1 MRDMKFIRPLTVGL
15 AAAVAFAPLDA
26 RAQNEVRREAP
37 KGWVGVLITT
47 GIGEQNSS
55 GRLVFHDYPVIE
67 SIDPGSPAERAGLL
81 KGDVLISINSQ
92 DFKTNPIP
100 MNELL
105 VPGKSIVFR
114 YRRDDVEKV
123 SKLMVAE
130 RPAGTSRRIEISLI
144 PPGENDRRRGAEEG
158 VRERIF
164 LKTRVPVSPNVSMAP
179 LVFGTGPMSIG
190 VAGAELTQLN
200 DGLREFANIRG
211 NGIFVINVPAG
222 SLAGAAGLRS
232 GDVILRAEKQL
243 VETPGQ
249 LIRIMEAARE
259 NALRLQI
266 LRKQKLQNLTLRW

>member
-1 MRDMKFIRPLTVGL
+1 MKFIRSVTVGL
-15 AAAVAFAPLDA
+15 ATVLALAPLNLA
-26 RAQNEVRREAP
+26 AQTQGP

-81 KGDVLISINSQ
+81 KGDVLISINAQ
-92 DFKTNPIP
+92 DFKMNPIP

-105 VPGKSIVFR
+105 VPGKTIVFR
-114 YRRDDVEKV
+114 YRRDHVERI
-123 SKLMVAE
+123 SKLTDAE
-130 RPAGTSRRIEISLI
+130 RPAGTSQTIQVSLI
-144 PPGENDRRRGAEEG
+144 PAVPSAQDDRRRTVEEA
-158 VRERIF
+158 VRQRIF

-179 LVFGTGPMSIG
+179 LVFGTGPTSIG

-200 DGLREFANIRG
+200 DGLRELANIRG
-211 NGIFVINVPAG
+211 NGIFVINVPPG

-232 GDVILRAEKQL
+232 GDVIIRAEKQL

-249 LIRIMEAARE
+249 LIRVMLDATESAV
-259 NALRLQI
+259 RLQI
-266 LRKQKLQNLTLRW
+266 LRKQRLQNLTLRW

>member
-1 MRDMKFIRPLTVGL
+1 MRDMKFIRPLTLGL
-15 AAAVAFAPLDA
+15 AVAFAPLGVG
-26 RAQNEVRREAP
+26 AQAAREAP
-37 KGWVGVLITT
+37 RGWVGVLIST
-47 GIGEQNSS
+47 GIGEENSS
-55 GRLVFHDYPVIE
+55 GGLVFHDYPVIE

-105 VPGKSIVFR
+105 VPGRRIVFR
-114 YRRDDVEKV
+114 YRRDDVERV
-123 SKLMVAE
+123 SNLIVAE
-130 RPAGTSRRIEISLI
+130 RPAGTSRRIEISLVPSI
-144 PPGENDRRRGAEEG
+144 RSAEDERRRFAEEG

-164 LKTRVPVSPNVSMAP
+164 LETRVPVSPNVSMAP
-179 LVFGTGPMSIG
+179 LVFGSGPTSIG

-200 DGLREFANIRG
+200 DGLRELANFRG
-211 NGIFVINVPAG
+211 RGIFVINVPPG

-232 GDVILRAEKQL
+232 GDVIVRAEKQV

-249 LIRIMEAARE
+249 LIRLMIDATQSAV
-259 NALRLQI
+259 RLQI

>member
-1 MRDMKFIRPLTVGL
+1 MKLIRPLTLAL
-15 AAAVAFAPLDA
+15 AAAVACAPLA
-26 RAQNEVRREAP
+26 AGAQNETAREAP

-81 KGDVLISINSQ
+81 KGDVLISINAQ
-92 DFKTNPIP
+92 DFKMNPIP

-105 VPGKSIVFR
+105 VPGKRIVFR
-114 YRRDDVEKV
+114 YRRDDVERV
-123 SKLMVAE
+123 SRLIVAE

-144 PPGENDRRRGAEEG
+144 PSLPPVDDDRRRGAEEG
-158 VRERIF
+158 ARERIF

-179 LVFGTGPMSIG
+179 LVFGNGPMSIG
-190 VAGAELTQLN
+190 IAGAELTQLN
-200 DGLREFANIRG
+200 EGLREFANIRG

-232 GDVILRAEKQL
+232 GDVIVRVEKQL

-249 LIRIMEAARE
+249 LIRLMEAARE
-259 NALRLQI
+259 SAVRLQV

>member
-1 MRDMKFIRPLTVGL
+1 MRDMKFIRSITVGL
-15 AAAVAFAPLDA
+15 ATVLALAPLDLM
-26 RAQNEVRREAP
+26 AQTQGP

-92 DFKTNPIP
+92 DFKMNPIP

-105 VPGKSIVFR
+105 VPGKRIVFR
-114 YRRDDVEKV
+114 YRRDDVERT
-123 SKLMVAE
+123 SRLTVAE
-130 RPAGTSRRIEISLI
+130 RPAGTSQTIQVSLI
-144 PPGENDRRRGAEEG
+144 PAVPSAQDDRRRTVEEA
-158 VRERIF
+158 VRQRIF

-179 LVFGTGPMSIG
+179 LVFGTGPTSIG
-190 VAGAELTQLN
+190 VAGAEITQLN
-200 DGLREFANIRG
+200 DGLRELANIRG
-211 NGIFVINVPAG
+211 NGIFVINVPPG

-232 GDVILRAEKQL
+232 GDVIIRAEKQL

-249 LIRIMEAARE
+249 LIRVMLDATESAV
-259 NALRLQI
+259 RLQV
-266 LRKQKLQNLTLRW
+266 LRKQKLQSLTLRW